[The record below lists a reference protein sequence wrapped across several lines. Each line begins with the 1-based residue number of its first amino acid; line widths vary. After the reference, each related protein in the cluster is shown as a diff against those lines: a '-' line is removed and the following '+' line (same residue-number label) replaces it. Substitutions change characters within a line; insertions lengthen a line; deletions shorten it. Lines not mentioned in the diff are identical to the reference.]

1 MGERKLRAFS
11 PEQGIKKAGDAKQV
25 TTNWHI
31 LKSEGKE
38 YVWDTKMDR
47 IDIIRQGLPYASIE
61 VIGKRINA
69 PVKDVLEIF
78 GMPQTTYNKKR
89 REHSM
94 LSGRDSELILLLTEL
109 IDYGV
114 EVFNKEED
122 KFQRWLKKPNVS
134 LGGHTPEQ
142 LFDSATG
149 IQEVRNSLNR
159 LEYGNLA

>member
-1 MGERKLRAFS
+1 MGERKLRAFN
-11 PEQGIKKAGDAKQV
+11 PEQGIKKAGNAKHISA
-25 TTNWHI
+25 TWHI

-38 YVWDTKMDR
+38 YTWDTKMDR

-69 PVKDVLEIF
+69 PVKDVLHIF

-89 REHSM
+89 RDQSM
-94 LSGRDSELILLLTEL
+94 LSGRDSELILLLIEL
-109 IDYGV
+109 IDYGI